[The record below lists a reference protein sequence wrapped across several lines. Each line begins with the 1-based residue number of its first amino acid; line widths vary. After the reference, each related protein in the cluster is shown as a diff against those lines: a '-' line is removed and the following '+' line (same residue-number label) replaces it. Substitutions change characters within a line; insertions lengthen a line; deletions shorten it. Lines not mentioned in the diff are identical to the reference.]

1 MNTPRWNIGIIGGGP
16 GGLFTAYRLEQL
28 CFTPLNISIFESS
41 NRLGGK
47 LLTEQFS
54 ANGLQYEAGAAEF
67 YDYSLIDE
75 DPLRE
80 LIEHFGL
87 QTQSMGGTA
96 VVQEKRVLGT
106 IEGLHDSLGEASLR
120 EFIRFNDRAKTEV
133 SPRQFYDS
141 TSTSHINAGHTSRQ
155 EERFSTSLH
164 YLSHKTKNYIQQ
176 HIHSD
181 LAAEPSQTSHRYGL
195 DNYLMNDPAYMQLYS
210 ITGGNDL
217 LIHALACRLS
227 ANIRLNTK
235 ITTVRKNAQNTLELS
250 WETKNGCQS
259 EDFDAVVMALPIE
272 PLKKIV
278 FPDRKLET
286 AMRNHIM
293 HHDHPADYLR
303 ITILFEKPFWKSW
316 LHDSYCMLDAFDGCC
331 LYDESSRIPEAR
343 HGVLGWLLGGT
354 AAKKMAKHSDEE
366 LTSAAI
372 NSLPFQ
378 NDKAR
383 KLFRQAKIHR
393 WLGAVSAQPGG
404 FQQLSLDTKHCPDTD
419 TYPHLLV
426 VGDYLFDSTLNGVLD
441 SAEYA
446 AGWITTMAA
455 DHELGQK

>member
-1 MNTPRWNIGIIGGGP
+1 MNMPRWNIGIIGGGP

-28 CFTPLNISIFESS
+28 CSTPLNISIFESS

-54 ANGLQYEAGAAEF
+54 ANDLQYEAGAAEF

-96 VVQEKRVLGT
+96 IVQEKTVLGT

-141 TSTSHINAGHTSRQ
+141 TSTSHINAGHTSLQ
-155 EERFSTSLH
+155 EDRFSTSLH

-210 ITGGNDL
+210 ITGGNEL
-217 LIHALACRLS
+217 LVHALACRLS
-227 ANIRLNTK
+227 ANIRLDTK
-235 ITTVRKNAQNTLELS
+235 ITTVRKNTQNTFELS
-250 WETKNGCQS
+250 WETEDGCQS

-278 FPDRKLET
+278 FPDRELAT
-286 AMRNHIM
+286 AMQNHIM

-303 ITILFEKPFWKSW
+303 ITILLRSPSGNHGSTIHIAC
-316 LHDSYCMLDAFDGCC
+316 LTPLMAVAFTMNH
-331 LYDESSRIPEAR
+331 
-343 HGVLGWLLGGT
+343 HGYQ
-354 AAKKMAKHSDEE
+354 KHSMEY
-366 LTSAAI
+366 SAGYSEALLPKKWR
-372 NSLPFQ
+372 NTVMRSLH
-378 NDKAR
+378 R
-383 KLFRQAKIHR
+383 RQ
-393 WLGAVSAQPGG
+393 
-404 FQQLSLDTKHCPDTD
+404 
-419 TYPHLLV
+419 
-426 VGDYLFDSTLNGVLD
+426 STLSHFRTTKQENFFVKPKYIAG
-441 SAEYA
+441 SAP
-446 AGWITTMAA
+446 
-455 DHELGQK
+455 

>member
-1 MNTPRWNIGIIGGGP
+1 MPRWNIGIIGGGP

-28 CFTPLNISIFESS
+28 CSTPLNISIFESS

-54 ANGLQYEAGAAEF
+54 AKGVQYEAGAAEF
-67 YDYSLIDE
+67 YDYSLVDE

-87 QTQSMGGTA
+87 QTQSMGGTSI
-96 VVQEKRVLGT
+96 VQDNKILGT
-106 IEGLHDSLGEASLR
+106 IEGLHDRLGEAALR

-133 SPRQFYDS
+133 SPRQFYDG
-141 TSTSHINAGHTSRQ
+141 TSTSHVNSGDTSLQ
-155 EERFSTSLH
+155 EERFSVSLDC
-164 YLSHKTKNYIQQ
+164 LSNKTKKYIQQ

-181 LAAEPSQTSHRYGL
+181 LAAEPFQTSHRYGL

-217 LIHALACRLS
+217 LVHALACRLS

-235 ITTVRKNAQNTLELS
+235 VTTVKKGKQNALELS
-250 WETKNGCQS
+250 WETDEGRQN
-259 EDFDAVVMALPIE
+259 EEFDAVVVALPIE
-272 PLKKIV
+272 PLKKLV
-278 FPDRKLET
+278 FPDSRLAS
-286 AMRNHIM
+286 AMHNHIT

-303 ITILFEKPFWKSW
+303 ISVLFEKPFWKSW

-343 HGVLGWLLGGT
+343 HGVLGWLLGG
-354 AAKKMAKHSDEE
+354 AAAQKMAEHSDEE
-366 LTSAAI
+366 LISAAI
-372 NSLPFQ
+372 NSLPSHR
-378 NDKAR
+378 DEAKE
-383 KLFRQAKIHR
+383 LFCEAKIHR

-404 FQQLSLDTKHCPDTD
+404 FQQRGADARHCPDAGTC
-419 TYPHLLV
+419 PNLLV

-441 SAEYA
+441 SADYA

-455 DHELGQK
+455 AKE

>member
-1 MNTPRWNIGIIGGGP
+1 MNMPRWNIGIIGGGP

-28 CFTPLNISIFESS
+28 CSTPLNISIFESS

-54 ANGLQYEAGAAEF
+54 AKGIQYEAGAAEF

-80 LIEHFGL
+80 LIEQFGL
-87 QTQSMGGTA
+87 QTQSMGGTSI
-96 VVQEKRVLGT
+96 VQENTVLGT
-106 IEGLHDSLGEASLR
+106 LEDTHDSLGEVALR
-120 EFIRFNDRAKTEV
+120 EFIRFNDRAKSEV
-133 SPRQFYDS
+133 SPRQFYDG
-141 TSTSHINAGHTSRQ
+141 TSTSHINARNTILQ
-155 EERFSTSLH
+155 EERFSTSLGH
-164 YLSHKTKNYIQQ
+164 LPNKTRKYIQQ

-181 LAAEPSQTSHRYGL
+181 LAAEPAQTSHRYGL

-217 LIHALACRLS
+217 LVHALTRRLS
-227 ANIRLNTK
+227 AHIRLNTK
-235 ITTVRKNAQNTLELS
+235 ITTVKKIGQHRLELS
-250 WETKNGCQS
+250 WKAGDAHQS
-259 EDFDAVVMALPIE
+259 EEFDAVVVALPIE
-272 PLKKIV
+272 PLKKLV
-278 FPDRKLET
+278 FLDGSLDFV
-286 AMRNHIM
+286 MQNHIA

-331 LYDESSRIPEAR
+331 LYDESSRIPEAQ
-343 HGVLGWLLGGT
+343 HGSLGWLLGGT
-354 AAKKMAKHSDEE
+354 AAQKMAEYSDEE
-366 LTSAAI
+366 LISAAI
-372 NSLPFQ
+372 NSLPSHR
-378 NDKAR
+378 DEAK
-383 KLFRQAKIHR
+383 KLFCEAKIHR

-404 FQQLSLDTKHCPDTD
+404 FQQRGTDAKHCPDVRTC
-419 TYPHLLV
+419 PHLLV

-441 SAEYA
+441 SADYA

-455 DHELGQK
+455 AQE

>member
-1 MNTPRWNIGIIGGGP
+1 MNIPRWNIGIIGGGP

-28 CFTPLNISIFESS
+28 CSTPLNISIFESS

-47 LLTEQFS
+47 LLTEQFT
-54 ANGLQYEAGAAEF
+54 AKGIQYEAGAAEF

-87 QTQSMGGTA
+87 QTQSMGGTSI
-96 VVQEKRVLGT
+96 VQENKVLGT
-106 IEGLHDSLGEASLR
+106 IEDAHDSLGEGALH
-120 EFIRFNDRAKTEV
+120 EFLRFNNRAKSEV
-133 SPRQFYDS
+133 SPRQFYDG
-141 TSTSHINAGHTSRQ
+141 TSTSHISAWGTSLQ
-155 EERFSTSLH
+155 EERFSTSLDR
-164 YLSHKTKNYIQQ
+164 LPNKTKKYIQQ

-181 LAAEPSQTSHRYGL
+181 LAAEPAQTSHRYGL

-217 LIHALACRLS
+217 LVQALACRLS
-227 ANIRLNTK
+227 ADVRLNTK
-235 ITTVRKNAQNTLELS
+235 VTTVKKGSQNTLELS
-250 WETKNGCQS
+250 WNTDDGHQS
-259 EDFDAVVMALPIE
+259 EEFDAVVVALPID
-272 PLKKIV
+272 PLKKLV
-278 FPDRKLET
+278 FLDSSL
-286 AMRNHIM
+286 ASAVQNHIV

-331 LYDESSRIPEAR
+331 LYDESSRIPEAQ
-343 HGVLGWLLGGT
+343 HGILGWLLGGT
-354 AAKKMAKHSDEE
+354 AAQEMAKCSDEE
-366 LTSAAI
+366 LISAAI
-372 NSLPFQ
+372 NSLPSHR
-378 NDKAR
+378 DEAK
-383 KLFRQAKIHR
+383 KLFCEAKIHR

-404 FQQLSLDTKHCPDTD
+404 FQQRGTDAKHCPDAGTC
-419 TYPHLLV
+419 PHLLV

-441 SAEYA
+441 SADYA

-455 DHELGQK
+455 AQE

>member
-1 MNTPRWNIGIIGGGP
+1 MNMPRWNIGIIGGGP

-28 CFTPLNISIFESS
+28 CSTPLNVSIFESS
-41 NRLGGK
+41 DRLGGK

-54 ANGLQYEAGAAEF
+54 ANGIQYEAGAAEF

-80 LIEHFGL
+80 LIEQFGL
-87 QTQSMGGTA
+87 QTQSMGGTSI
-96 VVQEKRVLGT
+96 VQENTVLGT
-106 IEGLHDSLGEASLR
+106 LEDAHDSLGEVALR
-120 EFIRFNDRAKTEV
+120 EFIRFNDRAKSEV
-133 SPRQFYDS
+133 SPRQFYDG
-141 TSTSHINAGHTSRQ
+141 TSTSHINAWDTSLQ
-155 EERFSTSLH
+155 EDRFSTALDH
-164 YLSHKTKNYIQQ
+164 LSNKTRKYIQQ

-181 LAAEPSQTSHRYGL
+181 LAAEPIQTSHRYGL

-217 LIHALACRLS
+217 LVHALSRRLS
-227 ANIRLNTK
+227 AHIRLNTK
-235 ITTVRKNAQNTLELS
+235 ITTVKKIGQHRLELS
-250 WETKNGCQS
+250 WNAGDGHQS
-259 EDFDAVVMALPIE
+259 EEFDAVVVALPIE
-272 PLKKIV
+272 PLKKLV
-278 FPDRKLET
+278 FLDGSLDFV
-286 AMRNHIM
+286 MQNHIA

-343 HGVLGWLLGGT
+343 HGSLGWLLGGT
-354 AAKKMAKHSDEE
+354 AAQKMAEYSDEE
-366 LTSAAI
+366 LISAAI
-372 NSLPFQ
+372 NSLPSHR
-378 NDKAR
+378 DEAK
-383 KLFRQAKIHR
+383 KLFCEAKIHR

-404 FQQLSLDTKHCPDTD
+404 FQQRGTDAKHCPDAGTC
-419 TYPHLLV
+419 PNLLV

-441 SAEYA
+441 SADYA

-455 DHELGQK
+455 AQE